1 MKDPPTWADTAAIAE
16 NNPPDTDT
24 STKENDKNPQK
35 NENYKNTKKK

>member
-24 STKENDKNPQK
+24 STKEN
-35 NENYKNTKKK
+35 ENYKNTKKK